1 MQNTLPPAVTSLCQH
16 DKHNTVY
23 KAKSLLTGLQ
33 DATYAAA
40 SSDFIESA

>member
-23 KAKSLLTGLQ
+23 KAKLLLIALQ
-33 DATYAAA
+33 DATYAAT
-40 SSDFIESA
+40 SSDFIVSA